1 MRNGNE
7 RIGGVESNAD
17 HIHFRKIRHGVE
29 HIPSIIRATNTYASG
44 VKTPQFPQLC
54 GTAEQGAEKL
64 DKDSLQGLKP
74 IGHRGFTPGLK
85 PRPPK
90 ERTSTASCEAVP
102 SREPFIRWLS
112 GKVYQ

>member
-74 IGHRGFTPGLK
+74 
-85 PRPPK
+85 RPPK